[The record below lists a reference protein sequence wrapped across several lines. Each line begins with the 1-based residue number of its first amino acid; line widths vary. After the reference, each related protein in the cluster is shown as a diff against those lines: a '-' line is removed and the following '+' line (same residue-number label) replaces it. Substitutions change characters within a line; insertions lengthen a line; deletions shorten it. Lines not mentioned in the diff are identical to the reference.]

1 MAYLDG
7 AIELVKQER
16 VPAFLSEGKMQPTTF
31 YSSLIF
37 LVLKTCVIT
46 MAEEWTKTKR
56 RKMNNCLI
64 QHLSI
69 HIYTFLCAKVVTNFL
84 PLHLNRALY

>member
-46 MAEEWTKTKR
+46 MAEEWTKTKT
-56 RKMNNCLI
+56 
-64 QHLSI
+64 S
-69 HIYTFLCAKVVTNFL
+69 
-84 PLHLNRALY
+84 